1 MELPPLLNPFDNLAD
16 DAPCWCQSGKQF
28 GQCHKNR
35 DSQRRAKP
43 QEALSLLS
51 KQFQKKIGC
60 LHPSAP
66 QGCEGKIIAS
76 HTIQRSGPLRAIA
89 TNGEVYSMRGATS
102 QIVEN
107 GGKLVPQRRGISTV
121 STFPGFCSKHDNE
134 FFAPIE
140 NGDFEINSQ
149 NCFLLHYRSIC
160 SELHAK
166 TSMQFGNQI
175 LSLMD
180 GGREEF
186 DQFFAQQFA
195 ADMNFGA
202 SLAEQELIETR
213 ESLIEAWSKSDFSNL
228 KFHFIEFD
236 TILPFVTSFSA
247 TPQFSLGGQFVQD
260 LSEERLRGVTLSST
274 VINGRTGFV
283 FCSTDVNLMRLLT
296 AELSDQEI
304 GTPSTLLRWVMAN
317 AENVAFRID
326 WWDHLAD
333 RRKKHLLDMMMIG
346 LPFGGP
352 DDEPAAYHAAVEVL
366 PLAKVYRSLSF

>member
-1 MELPPLLNPFDNLAD
+1 
-16 DAPCWCQSGKQF
+16 
-28 GQCHKNR
+28 
-35 DSQRRAKP
+35 
-43 QEALSLLS
+43 
-51 KQFQKKIGC
+51 
-60 LHPSAP
+60 
-66 QGCEGKIIAS
+66 
-76 HTIQRSGPLRAIA
+76 
-89 TNGEVYSMRGATS
+89 MRGATS

-107 GGKLVPQRRGISTV
+107 EGKLAPQRRGISTV

-175 LSLMD
+175 LSIMD

-213 ESLIEAWSKSDFSNL
+213 DSLIEAWGRSDFSNL

-283 FCSTDVNLMRLLT
+283 FCSTDVDLMRLLT
-296 AELSDQEI
+296 AELSDQKV

-352 DDEPAAYHAAVEVL
+352 DDELAAYHAAVEVL